1 MRILVVGAGPV
12 GLMFCSRL
20 SQGGHDC
27 VLIEQNRF
35 DQTFSRASTLQPAT
49 LELLS
54 ELNCLADLEPHGEIV
69 SEVMAWNLDNGRIR
83 RSSYRI
89 LSAYTDFPYRLHL
102 HQSVLRERLI
112 TELRRHA
119 CCYLVEQSQAV
130 AVHFDRHDKS
140 VSLDVK
146 LHGVSGLTETFYGD
160 YLILCD
166 GAHSA
171 LRQQLGLRFEGY
183 DLPTPVVR
191 LSTPM
196 LPACLEE
203 QLAGVSYLQAAKRSL
218 SCLKMSDGW
227 RFVLRP
233 SLSEVHQATEN
244 TFWARQCLADSFADL
259 VPPCWWFSHP
269 AKRDSY
275 NVVQRYVSNRRV
287 KRVFVLGDAA
297 HATNTRGGLNMNFG
311 LLEAY
316 SLASCFL
323 SDAGIDVLERWNV
336 LWSRLTYSVLME
348 RTAQLISGRTPHFL
362 NPKNDELDSLMRSC
376 LLDLL
381 PHTYLS
387 S

>member
-54 ELNCLADLEPHGEIV
+54 ELNCLSDLEPYGEIV
-69 SEVMAWNLDNGRIR
+69 SEVMAWNLDDGTIR
-83 RSSYRI
+83 ESSYRI
-89 LSAYTDFPYRLHL
+89 LSACTNFPYRFHL
-102 HQSVLRERLI
+102 HQSILRERLI
-112 TELRRHA
+112 AELRRRSRCH
-119 CCYLVEQSQAV
+119 LVEQSKAV
-130 AVHFDRHDKS
+130 AVHFDRHDQA
-140 VSLDVK
+140 VSLEVK
-146 LHGVSGLTETFYGD
+146 LHGVSCLTQTFCGD

-183 DLPTPVVR
+183 DLPMPVVR
-191 LSTPM
+191 LSTPV

-233 SLSEVHQATEN
+233 SLSEVYEATAD

-259 VPPCWWFSHP
+259 VPPRWWFSHP

-275 NVVQRYVSNRRV
+275 NVAQRYVSNRRV

-297 HATNTRGGLNMNFG
+297 HVTNTRGGINMNFG

-323 SDAGIDVLERWNV
+323 NDAGQDALDRWNV
-336 LWSRLTYSVLME
+336 FWLGLTESVLME
-348 RTAQLISGRTPHFL
+348 RTTQLHSGRTPHFL

-381 PHTYLS
+381 PYTHS
-387 S
+387 SF